1 MKELKIKAPAKINIG
16 LNVVSKRQ
24 DGYHNIET
32 IFYPLNLCDQ
42 LTIKEAGSFLFTSNN
57 NELTS
62 TPDNLIVNAKEE
74 LEKERGE
81 KINVHIHLD
90 KNIPIGGGLGGG
102 SSDAAST
109 LTGLNK
115 FLELNLDYEKLFNIA
130 LSIGSDVP
138 FFLNPKPCFAESRG
152 EKFSYFNL
160 SISNPILIVNPGIY
174 ISTKRAYEQIIP
186 TKPEFSLRDIKQEH
200 FDNFNELKEKV
211 KNDFEQVVF
220 SEFPEVEKLKKQ
232 IYKSGAS
239 FVLMSGSGSTLFGIF
254 KDFAAGWKA
263 KKKFEKDYFT
273 YLQN

>member
-1 MKELKIKAPAKINIG
+1 AKINIG

-186 TKPEFSLRDIKQEH
+186 TKPEFSLTDIKQEH

-220 SEFPEVEKLKKQ
+220 SEFLEVEKLKKQ

-263 KKKFEKDYFT
+263 KKNFEKDYFT

>member
-1 MKELKIKAPAKINIG
+1 MEELKIKAPAKINIG

-62 TPDNLIVNAKEE
+62 TPDNLIVNAKED

-152 EKFSYFNL
+152 EKFSYFNI
-160 SISNPILIVNPGIY
+160 SISNPNLIVNPGIY
-174 ISTKRAYEQIIP
+174 ISTKRDY
-186 TKPEFSLRDIKQEH
+186 
-200 FDNFNELKEKV
+200 
-211 KNDFEQVVF
+211 EQVVF
-220 SEFPEVEKLKKQ
+220 SEFLEVEKLKKQ

-263 KKKFEKDYFT
+263 KKNFEKDYFT
-273 YLQN
+273 YLQ